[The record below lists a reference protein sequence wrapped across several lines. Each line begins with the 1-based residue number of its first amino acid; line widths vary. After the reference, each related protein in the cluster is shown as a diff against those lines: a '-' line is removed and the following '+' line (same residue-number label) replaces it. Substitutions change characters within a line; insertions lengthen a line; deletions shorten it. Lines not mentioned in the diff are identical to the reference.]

1 MHLDATF
8 YALVALVIFL
18 GILGKVGI
26 HKTILK
32 TLDDRSN
39 AIAKE
44 LAEAQR
50 LRDEAERLLKSYDAK
65 RVEAEREAAATLEQA
80 KKDAAQLAADA
91 KTQLD
96 EAIQRRMRQAQ
107 DRIARAEEQT
117 IAEIRGAAAEAAV
130 NAAGIVL
137 SQKLGKAEQSKLV
150 SAGIAELS
158 SKLR

>member
-8 YALVALVIFL
+8 YAFVALLIFL
-18 GILGKVGI
+18 GILGKLGI
-26 HKTILK
+26 HKQILN
-32 TLDDRSN
+32 TLDNRAAD
-39 AIAKE
+39 IAKE

-91 KTQLD
+91 KAQLD

-107 DRIARAEEQT
+107 ERIARAEEQT
-117 IAEIRGAAAEAAV
+117 IAEIRGAAADAAV
-130 NAAGIVL
+130 NAAAIVL
-137 SQKLGKAEQSKLV
+137 SQKLGAAEQSKLV
-150 SAGIAELS
+150 SAGIAEIGT
-158 SKLR
+158 KLR

>member
-8 YALVALVIFL
+8 FAFVALVIFL
-18 GILGKVGI
+18 GILGKLGI
-26 HKTILK
+26 HKQLLK

-80 KKDAAQLAADA
+80 KKDAAQLAEDA
-91 KTQLD
+91 KVQLE
-96 EAIQRRMRQAQ
+96 EAIKRRMRQAQ
-107 DRIARAEEQT
+107 ERIARAEEQT

-130 NAAGIVL
+130 NAAGVVL
-137 SQKLGKAEQSKLV
+137 SQKLGAAEQSMLV
-150 SAGIAELS
+150 SAGIAELGT
-158 SKLR
+158 KLR

>member
-1 MHLDATF
+1 MDATF
-8 YALVALVIFL
+8 YAFVALIIFL
-18 GILGKVGI
+18 GILWKLGI
-26 HKTILK
+26 HKQILN
-32 TLDDRSN
+32 TLDSRSTT
-39 AIAKE
+39 IAKE

-96 EAIQRRMRQAQ
+96 EAIQRRLRQAQ
-107 DRIARAEEQT
+107 ERIARAEEQT
-117 IAEIRGAAAEAAV
+117 IAEIRGAAADAAV
-130 NAAGIVL
+130 NAAGLVL

-150 SAGIAELS
+150 SAGIAELAG
-158 SKLR
+158 KLR

>member
-8 YALVALVIFL
+8 YAFVALVIFL
-18 GILGKVGI
+18 GILGKLGI
-26 HKTILK
+26 HKQILG
-32 TLDDRSN
+32 TLDSRAAD
-39 AIAKE
+39 IAKE

-107 DRIARAEEQT
+107 ERIARAEEQT
-117 IAEIRGAAAEAAV
+117 IAEIRGAAADAAV
-130 NAAGIVL
+130 NAASVVL

-150 SAGIAELS
+150 SAGIAELGT
-158 SKLR
+158 KLR

>member
-8 YALVALVIFL
+8 YAFVALLIFL
-18 GILGKVGI
+18 GILGKLGI
-26 HKTILK
+26 HKQILG
-32 TLDDRSN
+32 TLDTRAAD
-39 AIAKE
+39 IAKE

-65 RVEAEREAAATLEQA
+65 RAEAEREAAATLEQA

-91 KTQLD
+91 KAQLD

-107 DRIARAEEQT
+107 ERIARAEEQT
-117 IAEIRGAAAEAAV
+117 IAEIRGAATDAAV
-130 NAAGIVL
+130 NAASVVL

-150 SAGIAELS
+150 SAGIAELGT
-158 SKLR
+158 KLR

>member
-8 YALVALVIFL
+8 YAFVALLIFL
-18 GILGKVGI
+18 GILWKLGI
-26 HKTILK
+26 HKQILG
-32 TLDDRSN
+32 TLDGRSA

-107 DRIARAEEQT
+107 ERIARAEEQT
-117 IAEIRGAAAEAAV
+117 IAEIRGAAADAAV
-130 NAAGIVL
+130 NAASVVL

-150 SAGIAELS
+150 SAGITEIAG
-158 SKLR
+158 KLR